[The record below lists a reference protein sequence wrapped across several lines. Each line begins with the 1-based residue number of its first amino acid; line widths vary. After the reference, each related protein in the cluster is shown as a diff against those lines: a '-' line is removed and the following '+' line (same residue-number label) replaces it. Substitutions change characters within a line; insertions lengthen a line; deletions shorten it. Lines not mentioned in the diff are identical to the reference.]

1 MKPHDMPPIGA
12 RIRAQRAGRGMTLR
26 GLAREIGVSSASL
39 ISQIE
44 TDKAQPSV
52 STLYAISSAL
62 GVGVEDLMTMAG
74 DGHPAGRHRPG
85 GRRALRPT
93 TGRAGGDARGPRVD
107 HAGLGGVLAAAGPGA
122 RRTGRVPV
130 RVTYPPGGASS
141 STGLLMRHAGT
152 EYGYLLQ
159 GELVLTLGFEERRL
173 GPGDAVCF
181 ESSTPHA
188 YRNDGDQP
196 AVGVWFVRE
205 SDAG

>member
-26 GLAREIGVSSASL
+26 GLAREIGVSASL

-74 DGHPAGRHRPG
+74 DGHPQGGSGSDAESSVVRRVGPVVTPEERESITLDSGVSWELLGQVPG
-85 GRRALRPT
+85 
-93 TGRAGGDARGPRVD
+93 
-107 HAGLGGVLAAAGPGA
+107 
-122 RRTGRVPV
+122 VPV
-130 RVTYPPGGASS
+130 EFLLVTYAPGGASS
-141 STGLLMRHAGT
+141 STGLLMRHTGT

-159 GELVLTLGFEERRL
+159 GELVLTLGFEDRRL
-173 GPGDAVCF
+173 APGDAVCF

-188 YRNDGDQP
+188 YRNEGDRP

-205 SDAG
+205 GGGAG